1 MKDKFQRF
9 FSLRRHVDHQKTGNK
24 GFVQFL
30 CSCISVIH
38 GSDKSGRR
46 VEIDSVIPRNINGA
60 TVIKGGMKYRY
71 RVIFRHIDLIQ
82 NPEAAIFRALIN
94 TAFAE
99 LYLIVRKRIGSD
111 QVATVGIYVK

>member
-1 MKDKFQRF
+1 MVPINLAAGGDRF
-9 FSLRRHVDHQKTGNK
+9 CHTPEHQWTR
-24 GFVQFL
+24 Q
-30 CSCISVIH
+30 
-38 GSDKSGRR
+38 
-46 VEIDSVIPRNINGA
+46 
-60 TVIKGGMKYRY
+60 VIKGGMKYRY

-111 QVATVGIYVK
+111 QVAAVGIYVK

>member
-1 MKDKFQRF
+1 MKFDP
-9 FSLRRHVDHQKTGNK
+9 
-24 GFVQFL
+24 
-30 CSCISVIH
+30 VIA
-38 GSDKSGRR
+38 
-46 VEIDSVIPRNINGA
+46 RNINGTA
-60 TVIKGGMKYRY
+60 VIKSRMKYGY

-111 QVATVGIYVK
+111 QSPLLVFT